1 MRKRLFSTL
10 LVCCVLA
17 ALFPSYVSARV
28 RYGDWS
34 NWSEWSRDVP
44 PSSTADWDVE
54 AESRAVEDVAA
65 HTEYR
70 YGRWVGATVN
80 WCKEY
85 GEYLHGGTYSIEETA
100 WSTVRATDTNTHW
113 LCGHF
118 DWEHS
123 SHIHASG
130 TDHRGYPMWTKYKV
144 DGYSNPDFFWE
155 ESRWVDAVSH
165 PEYRYRIRPI
175 YYDYTAY
182 FDANGGSVSPTQKDV
197 TSGERYGDLPTPYR
211 EYHDFLGWF
220 TDRDGGTQITP
231 DSPVNLSGDQ
241 TLYAHWN
248 YNAPNYTVT
257 FDPDGGSVDPTSKTV
272 TQGERYGDLPTPVRE
287 NHIFLGWFTERGGG
301 AQITPDAVV
310 NLSGDQ
316 TLYAHWNYNPPMYT
330 VTFDANGGS
339 GSMPPL
345 KVADN
350 GIFVFPKCGFT
361 PPSTPPNAEFDGWLM
376 NGTFY
381 QVGDTV
387 ELHADAIAVA
397 QWYGI
402 AVGDILPGWKNA
414 VTVQFS
420 NAVKR
425 PVSVVVCAYSNE
437 GRVPPDNGKP
447 GRDGKMLS
455 CAARTVDSGTSAD
468 LSPDTTGAAYLKA
481 FLLSPDTFGK
491 R

>member
-10 LVCCVLA
+10 LVCCMLA

-34 NWSEWSRDVP
+34 NWSEWSRDLP

-54 AESRAVEDVAA
+54 AESWAVEDVAA

-85 GEYLHGGTYSIEETA
+85 GESLHGGTYSVEETA

-197 TSGERYGDLPTPYR
+197 TNGERYGDLPTPYR
-211 EYHDFLGWF
+211 EYHDFSGWF
-220 TDRDGGTQITP
+220 TDRDGGAQITP
-231 DSPVNLSGDQ
+231 DTTVNLSGDQ
-241 TLYAHWN
+241 TLYAHWT
-248 YNAPNYTVT
+248 YVPPTYTVT
-257 FDPDGGSVDPTSKTV
+257 FD
-272 TQGERYGDLPTPVRE
+272 E
-287 NHIFLGWFTERGGG
+287 
-301 AQITPDAVV
+301 
-310 NLSGDQ
+310 
-316 TLYAHWNYNPPMYT
+316 
-330 VTFDANGGS
+330 NGGS

-361 PPSTPPNAEFDGWLM
+361 PPPTPPNAEFDGWLM
-376 NGTFY
+376 NGTVY

-387 ELHADAIAVA
+387 ELHADAVAVA

-402 AVGDILPGWKNA
+402 AVSDILPGWKNA

-437 GRVPPDNGKP
+437 ERILPANGEA

-468 LSPDTTGAAYLKA
+468 LSPDITGAAYLKA
-481 FLLSPDTFGK
+481 FLLSPDTFAPLCAPFLK
-491 R
+491 DF